1 MNCLAR
7 ILLPV
12 AATGAIAL
20 SIPAVASATDYCVKT
35 SCGGTNVNTLEE
47 ALTEA
52 KQSTDADRVFLGAG
66 QYFAQSNFGFAY
78 DGAGPVEIIGAGED
92 NTKLT
97 APLGSTAVLNLKGGL
112 GSSVHDLWI
121 EMPQYSNGHGLY
133 TSNTA
138 RRIFVGEP
146 LEQSHERSGVTLVA
160 GGSLEDSEVRLTRE
174 SNATAVA
181 FGAGGGTLRRS
192 IASAGSGVVSRYG
205 YGLVEG
211 SQLTGSD
218 FGVRALS
225 NVTTVRSSLINVRAA
240 TEPASARIRR
250 APARL

>member
-52 KQSTDADRVFLGAG
+52 KQSTDADRVFLGVG
-66 QYFAQSNFGFAY
+66 EYSAQSNFGFIY

-92 NTKLT
+92 KTELT
-97 APLGSTAVLNLKGGL
+97 APLGATAVLNLKGGP
-112 GSSVHDLWI
+112 GSSVQDLWI
-121 EMPQYSNGHGLY
+121 HVPRYSNGHGLY

-138 RRIFVGEP
+138 RRIAVAEP
-146 LEQSHERSGVTLVA
+146 PEQSQGRSGVTLFA
-160 GGSLEDSEVRLTRE
+160 GGTLEDSTVLLTRDSNTRRGDPWIRWGHRSPLRTERRDGHPE
-174 SNATAVA
+174 S
-181 FGAGGGTLRRS
+181 LRTRL
-192 IASAGSGVVSRYG
+192 GR
-205 YGLVEG
+205 GL
-211 SQLTGSD
+211 
-218 FGVRALS
+218 
-225 NVTTVRSSLINVRAA
+225 
-240 TEPASARIRR
+240 
-250 APARL
+250 